1 MIYFQNLS
9 LQDVE
14 PEEFGSAHVSITRV
28 AERLVVDTVSCYVV
42 GYTEGMPALCCLLPK
57 VDLLTKQ
64 P

>member
-1 MIYFQNLS
+1 MIYLQNPS

-14 PEEFGSAHVSITRV
+14 TEDVGSAHVSMMHV

-42 GYTEGMPALCCLLPK
+42 RYTKGTPALCCLLPK